1 MRQSK
6 FHRDIPNDAKIV
18 MKTPDKSM
26 YVVVLNDGETYTGL
40 TGSKILTIPE
50 DIDENDVDTY
60 VKENYL
66 TGTDIVVPDTD
77 KNA

>member
-18 MKTPDKSM
+18 MKMPDKSM
-26 YVVVLNDGETYTGL
+26 YVVVLNDGETFTGVE
-40 TGSKILTIPE
+40 GCKILSIPN
-50 DIDENDVDTY
+50 DIEGDDVDVY

-66 TGTDIVVPDTD
+66 TGTDVAVPDTD
-77 KNA
+77 